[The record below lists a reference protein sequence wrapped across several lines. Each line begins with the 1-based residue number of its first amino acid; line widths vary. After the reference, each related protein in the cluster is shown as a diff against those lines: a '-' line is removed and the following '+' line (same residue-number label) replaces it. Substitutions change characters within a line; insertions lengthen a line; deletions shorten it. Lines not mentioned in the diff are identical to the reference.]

1 MRVDTSLSGAKRD
14 PKLTDEE
21 PPTNQNQ
28 RSRNLSH
35 LSSPSRSTRRESS
48 EADMSTMPTST
59 SAHRTTKFEMIRQ
72 GSIELVLYSEVV
84 LPSGPS
90 RTRNQA
96 RVGGPAEG
104 KEKDRLDKQGRVEAG
119 LEEVGKKVEKD
130 VRSGLSAL
138 SIDEGGDGITG
149 TSTGAIG
156 SDLVIQETRDSV
168 PGDERYPQGAAQ
180 EDRTVW
186 ARYLGSDGRLR
197 ECAIEGM

>member
-1 MRVDTSLSGAKRD
+1 
-14 PKLTDEE
+14 
-21 PPTNQNQ
+21 
-28 RSRNLSH
+28 
-35 LSSPSRSTRRESS
+35 
-48 EADMSTMPTST
+48 MSTMPTST

-104 KEKDRLDKQGRVEAG
+104 KEKDRLDKQGRVEVE
-119 LEEVGKKVEKD
+119 LEKPERKVEGELGSD
-130 VRSGLSAL
+130 FSGLS
-138 SIDEGGDGITG
+138 IEEEGDRINE

-156 SDLVIQETRDSV
+156 SDPVIQEAKDSV
-168 PGDERYPQGAAQ
+168 LEERDHQGAAE

-186 ARYLGSDGRLR
+186 ARYLGSDGRLW
-197 ECAIEGM
+197 ECAMEGM

>member
-1 MRVDTSLSGAKRD
+1 
-14 PKLTDEE
+14 
-21 PPTNQNQ
+21 
-28 RSRNLSH
+28 
-35 LSSPSRSTRRESS
+35 
-48 EADMSTMPTST
+48 MSTMPTST
-59 SAHRTTKFEMIRQ
+59 SAHRTTKFETIRQ

-104 KEKDRLDKQGRVEAG
+104 KEKDRLDKQGRVEVE
-119 LEEVGKKVEKD
+119 LEKPERKVEGELGSD
-130 VRSGLSAL
+130 FSGLSIEEEGDRINET
-138 SIDEGGDGITG
+138 SI
-149 TSTGAIG
+149 GAIG
-156 SDLVIQETRDSV
+156 SDLVLQETRDSV

-197 ECAIEGM
+197 ECAIEAM